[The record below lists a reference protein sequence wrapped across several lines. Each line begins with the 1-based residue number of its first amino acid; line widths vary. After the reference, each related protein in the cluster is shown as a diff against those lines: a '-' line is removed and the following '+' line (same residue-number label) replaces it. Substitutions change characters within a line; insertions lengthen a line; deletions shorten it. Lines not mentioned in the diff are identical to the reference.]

1 MRRTF
6 VDKMR
11 MHILITANK
20 APEARE
26 HVAHLGGSRDCF
38 TGGMK
43 SYSVG
48 KALEHSSLM
57 SNAAGFKASHQILR
71 LFVLRR

>member
-26 HVAHLGGSRDCF
+26 HVAHFRR
-38 TGGMK
+38 
-43 SYSVG
+43 
-48 KALEHSSLM
+48 E
-57 SNAAGFKASHQILR
+57 QR
-71 LFVLRR
+71 LFYRRNEGL

>member
-1 MRRTF
+1 
-6 VDKMR
+6 